1 MILGRTTDN
10 KVKIKIEDDST
21 RVVECAC
28 CSTCE
33 YCGEI
38 PPKNPTNDPDFTSKL
53 IGDDP
58 NAFNKVSINYSIT
71 IYAEG
76 LGAVSSASASYT
88 ADWVDVTPECQSL
101 SRPISKMMVATGCD
115 DGGPCG
121 SCSIFNFANEPT
133 GVGNVSLV
141 LRENGCLAIGMIEE
155 FQIEGWTAA
164 TGGKVN
170 DGWGDPCTDDG
181 TGAITINGVSYP
193 THKRIVFEGN
203 SAQGYL
209 TINFYRA

>member
-1 MILGRTTDN
+1 MTLGRTSSGSIKIMTDN
-10 KVKIKIEDDST
+10 GTT
-21 RVVECAC
+21 RAVNCAC
-28 CSTCE
+28 CSCE

-101 SRPISKMMVATGCD
+101 SRPILKMMSSTGCD
-115 DGGPCG
+115 DGGLCG
-121 SCSIFNFANEPT
+121 NCSIFNFENEPY
-133 GVGNVSLV
+133 GIGNVFLV